1 MTPVE
6 KPKAAVQEYARL
18 LVKIHE
24 LDPRGENESPELD
37 ALCDQ
42 LDGYWSGMTGV
53 ERNRVRELSKDLYA
67 LADGRQGVPMSPEE
81 KRQWSHHGQAALLS
95 GDADAHL
102 EHLRQ
107 PFPQDMQAG
116 MIQFL
121 QGRCWERLG
130 NGEVAAIFMREAAKS
145 IPTAKLSSMDYLR
158 QLGQANKPAEFA
170 EGFIADL
177 MYFAGS

>member
-1 MTPVE
+1 MTPVVKSKE
-6 KPKAAVQEYARL
+6 AAQEYARL

-24 LDPRGENESPELD
+24 LDPRGENESAELD
-37 ALCDQ
+37 ALCDE
-42 LDGYWSGMTGV
+42 LDYYGSQMSGRECG
-53 ERNRVRELSKDLYA
+53 RVRGLSQDLYA
-67 LADGRQGVPMSPEE
+67 LVEGRQGVSMSPEE
-81 KRQWSHHGQAALLS
+81 RRQWSHRGQAALLS

-130 NGEVAAIFMREAAKS
+130 NVEVAGIFMREAAKS

-158 QLGQANKPAEFA
+158 QLGQSNKPAEFA